1 MNDNELIILIN
12 DTLNVVSQLKIEEP
26 NSQKLHR
33 ERSKNLVE
41 QLAESFRKNYTSN
54 KNIRSFSKHYYEQ
67 REEFGINEY
76 LYDILVCEFDLVKS
90 AKQHKDLYYIKEA
103 IWTVESEFAKNSR
116 EALKDFNKLVISN
129 STNKLFIGPLNSVNE
144 KFIDT
149 LLPAAKSCNGNVY
162 TCLITHPS
170 NWSTHKIEF
179 SLWKLKGGWELI
191 YSSSESL

>member
-41 QLAESFRKNYTSN
+41 QLADSFRRNYSSN
-54 KNIRSFSKHYYEQ
+54 KNIRTFSKHYYEQ
-67 REEFGINEY
+67 REEFGLNEY

-90 AKQHKDLYYIKEA
+90 ARQHKDLYYIKEA

-129 STNKLFIGPLNSVNE
+129 STNKLFIGPLNFVNE

-149 LLPAAKSCNGNVY
+149 LLPAAKNCNGNVY
-162 TCLITHPS
+162 ACLITHPS
-170 NWSTHKIEF
+170 HWSDSQIEF
-179 SLWKLKGGWELI
+179 KLWKLNGEWELV
-191 YSSSESL
+191 SK